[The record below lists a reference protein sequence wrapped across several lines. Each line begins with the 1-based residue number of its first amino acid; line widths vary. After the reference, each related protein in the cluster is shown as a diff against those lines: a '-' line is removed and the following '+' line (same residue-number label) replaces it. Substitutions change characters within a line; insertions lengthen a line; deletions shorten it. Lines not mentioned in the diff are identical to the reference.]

1 MQYDFKDFLP
11 VGVFYVRGG
20 QLEIQQY
27 PKVTIPA
34 KGMGQRAKGAL
45 LHRVS
50 PRDPQVW
57 NFSTDTWIMDHME
70 AVKLFMSR
78 KVPLLNAQH
87 SVSEAELIEHELR
100 QYSDG

>member
-50 PRDPQVW
+50 PRDPQV
-57 NFSTDTWIMDHME
+57 
-70 AVKLFMSR
+70 
-78 KVPLLNAQH
+78 
-87 SVSEAELIEHELR
+87 
-100 QYSDG
+100 